1 MSLTLTS
8 PLTLDESVQE
18 NEPVDIY
25 YAENNARLT
34 VRTTD
39 SSITIAAADVWS
51 SGEEATVTLTYPDL
65 NLNTDAMLRTSRSND
80 ELRPDD
86 NNRQSDND

>member
-1 MSLTLTS
+1 M
-8 PLTLDESVQE
+8 QE
-18 NEPVDIY
+18 NEPVDIS
-25 YAENNARLT
+25 YAENDARLT

-65 NLNTDAMLRTSRSND
+65 NLNTDG
-80 ELRPDD
+80 
-86 NNRQSDND
+86 